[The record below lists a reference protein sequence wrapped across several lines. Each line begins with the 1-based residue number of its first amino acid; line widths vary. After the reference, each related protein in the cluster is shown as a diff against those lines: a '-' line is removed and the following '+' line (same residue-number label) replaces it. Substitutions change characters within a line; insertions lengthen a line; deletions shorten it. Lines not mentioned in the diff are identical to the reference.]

1 MEHGDYVVYVD
12 ESGDHGLARVNPS
25 YPVFVLAFCIFHK
38 GEFAR
43 VVVPELL
50 RLKMEFFGHDQV
62 VLHEE
67 EIRKKTG
74 AFVFLNDPAQRD
86 RFQVALSEVMT
97 AVPFTLVAVVI
108 RKERLVQR
116 YELPP
121 NPYLLSMK
129 YGLERV
135 CSFLRENG
143 QAGRLTHFVFER
155 RGARE
160 DAELE
165 LEFRRESG
173 PGKATC
179 HRTPAEIV
187 MADKK
192 TISTGLQIA
201 DLVARPI
208 GIRTLRP
215 EQPNRAYD
223 IIERKFLRGPEGQV
237 GGFGLKVFP

>member
-1 MEHGDYVVYVD
+1 MEHSDYIVYAD
-12 ESGDHGLARVNPS
+12 ESGDHGIARLNPS
-25 YPVFVLAFCIFHK
+25 YPIFVLAFCIFHK
-38 GEFAR
+38 AELAR

-50 RLKMEFFGHDQV
+50 RFKLEFFGHDQV

-74 AFVFLNDPAQRD
+74 PFVFLNDPAQRD
-86 RFQVALSEVMT
+86 RFHTALTDIMAALPV
-97 AVPFTLVAVVI
+97 TLVAVVI
-108 RKERLVQR
+108 RKERLVRR

-135 CSFLRENG
+135 CAFLREKG
-143 QAGRLTHFVFER
+143 QEGRLTHFVFER

-173 PGKATC
+173 PGKAIC
-179 HRTPAEIV
+179 HQTPAEII

-192 TISTGLQIA
+192 SISTGLQVA

-208 GIRTLRP
+208 GIRALRP
-215 EQPNRAYD
+215 DQPNRAYE
-223 IIERKFLRGPEGQV
+223 IIERKFLRGPNDQTK
-237 GGFGLKVFP
+237 GFGLKVFP

>member
-1 MEHGDYVVYVD
+1 MEYGDYIVYVD
-12 ESGDHGLARVNPS
+12 ESGDHGLARINPS

-43 VVVPELL
+43 VAVPELV

-74 AFVFLNDPAQRD
+74 AFTFLNDPAQRD
-86 RFQVALSEVMT
+86 RFQSALSGIMA

-108 RKERLVQR
+108 RKERLLQR
-116 YELPP
+116 YELPT

-135 CSFLRENG
+135 CTYLRDNG
-143 QAGRLTHFVFER
+143 QAGKLTHFVFER

-173 PGKATC
+173 PGRTTC
-179 HRTPAEIV
+179 HQTPVEII

-215 EQPNRAYD
+215 EQPNRAYE
-223 IIERKFLRGPEGQV
+223 IIGQKLLRGPAGQV
-237 GGFGLKVFP
+237 EGFGLKIFP

>member
-1 MEHGDYVVYVD
+1 MEHGDYIVYVD

-25 YPVFVLAFCIFHK
+25 YPIFVLAFCIFRK
-38 GEFAR
+38 SEFAQ

-50 RLKMEFFGHDQV
+50 RFKLGFFGHDQV

-86 RFQVALSEVMT
+86 HFHAALSDIM
-97 AVPFTLVAVVI
+97 AAIPFTLVAVVI
-108 RKERLVQR
+108 RKERLVKR

-135 CSFLRENG
+135 CAFLRESG
-143 QAGRLTHFVFER
+143 QAGKLTHFVFER

-165 LEFRRESG
+165 LEFRRESS

-179 HRTPAEIV
+179 HETPAEII

-192 TISTGLQIA
+192 TISTGLQVA

-215 EQPNRAYD
+215 EQPNRAYE
-223 IIERKFLRGPEGQV
+223 IIERKFRRGPAGQV
-237 GGFGLKVFP
+237 EGFGLKVYP

>member
-1 MEHGDYVVYVD
+1 MEHGDYIIYAD

-25 YPVFVLAFCIFHK
+25 YPIFVLAFCIFHK
-38 GEFAR
+38 AELAR

-50 RLKMEFFGHDQV
+50 RFKLEFFGHDQV

-74 AFVFLNDPAQRD
+74 TFVFLNDPAQRD
-86 RFQVALSEVMT
+86 RFHTALTDIMAALPV
-97 AVPFTLVAVVI
+97 TLMAVVI
-108 RKERLVQR
+108 RKEGLVRR

-135 CSFLRENG
+135 CAFLRENG
-143 QAGRLTHFVFER
+143 QAGKLTHFVFER

-179 HRTPAEIV
+179 HQTPVEII

-192 TISTGLQIA
+192 SISTGLQVA

-215 EQPNRAYD
+215 EQPNRAYE
-223 IIERKFLRGPEGQV
+223 IIERKFLRGPNGQAE
-237 GGFGLKVFP
+237 GFGLKVFP